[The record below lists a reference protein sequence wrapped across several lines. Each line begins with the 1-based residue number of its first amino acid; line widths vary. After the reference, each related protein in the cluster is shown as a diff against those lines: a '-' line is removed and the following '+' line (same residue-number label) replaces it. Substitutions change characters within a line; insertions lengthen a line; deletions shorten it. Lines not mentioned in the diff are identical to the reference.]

1 MKLTT
6 AIEIA
11 KLPFSISL
19 SDRICL
25 LGSCFSNAIGS
36 HLIDAGFCAQV
47 NPFGQLY
54 NPESIAA
61 AVKRLDS
68 GEAFADGECVQ
79 MGAGAQK
86 FCSFWH
92 HTSFARSSKEE
103 FLAVANE
110 QLAQSSAF
118 WKSCNVVIITLGTA
132 YVWRREGKTVA
143 NCLKR
148 PACEFER
155 SLLSLEQIQALLSE
169 IVRSHPDKRFIFT
182 VSPIRHLSDGAH
194 KNTLSKSL
202 LHLGAQAV
210 IDEKQ
215 CCYFPAYEIVMDELR
230 DYRFYAADLVHPRD
244 ITEDYIWE
252 RFGEAAFIDK
262 EKEAIRSH
270 EKASRSVKHHA
281 LLK

>member
-6 AIEIA
+6 EIEIA
-11 KLPFSISL
+11 KLPFRLSL

-25 LGSCFSNAIGS
+25 LGSCFSDTIGS

-54 NPESIAA
+54 NPSSISA
-61 AVKRLDS
+61 AVRRLDS
-68 GEAFADGECVQ
+68 AEPFAESECIE

-86 FCSFWH
+86 FCSFEH

-103 FLAVANE
+103 FLAHANAS
-110 QLAQSSAF
+110 LVQSAAF
-118 WKSCNVVIITLGTA
+118 WASCNVVIITLGTA
-132 YVWRREGKTVA
+132 FVWTRDGKVVS

-169 IVRSHPDKRFIFT
+169 VVRSHPEKRFIFT

-194 KNTLSKSL
+194 NNTLSKSL

-210 IDEKQ
+210 MDGDR

-244 ITEDYIWE
+244 ITADYIWE
-252 RFGEAAFIDK
+252 KFSYAAFDEK
-262 EKEAIRSH
+262 EKEAIRAN
-270 EKASRSVKHHA
+270 EKASRFVKHNA

>member
-6 AIEIA
+6 EIEIA
-11 KLPFSISL
+11 KLPFRLSL

-25 LGSCFSNAIGS
+25 LGSCFSDTIGTR
-36 HLIDAGFCAQV
+36 LIEAGFSAQI

-54 NPESIAA
+54 NPASIAA
-61 AVKRLDS
+61 AVRRLDS
-68 GEAFADGECVQ
+68 AEPFAESECIE

-86 FCSFWH
+86 FCSFEH
-92 HTSFARSSKEE
+92 HTSFARSSKED
-103 FLAVANE
+103 FLANANASLE
-110 QLAQSSAF
+110 QSAAF

-132 YVWRREGKTVA
+132 FVWRHDGQVVA

-169 IVRSHPDKRFIFT
+169 VVRSHPEKRFIFT

-194 KNTLSKSL
+194 NNTLSKSL
-202 LHLGAQAV
+202 LHLGTQAV
-210 IDEKQ
+210 LDGER

-230 DYRFYAADLVHPRD
+230 DYRFYAADMVHPRD
-244 ITEDYIWE
+244 IAGDYIWE
-252 RFGEAAFIDK
+252 KFGSAAFDDK

-270 EKASRSVKHHA
+270 EKASRQAKHNA